1 MTTRSKARGN
11 LPSRFDEVADR
22 LVDALAPRMVER
34 VSALIA
40 ERFGD
45 LPPLLDAAG
54 AGRYLGIDEATVRNW
69 ARDGR
74 LPTIRLGDGPKSRLR
89 FDPQALREHLSSPA
103 NVTK

>member
-1 MTTRSKARGN
+1 MSRH
-11 LPSRFDEVADR
+11 LPSRFDEVADQ

-34 VSALIA
+34 VAELIA

-54 AGRYLGIDEATVRNW
+54 AGTYLGVDEATVRAW

-74 LPTIRLGDGPKSRLR
+74 IPVIRLGSGPKSRLR
-89 FDPQALREHLSSPA
+89 FDPQALREHLTSAP
-103 NVTK
+103 NVTE